1 MKIVEK
7 LSDLREA
14 IQELREEKRQLGFVP
29 TMGALHEGHLSLVRQ
44 SIKECPA
51 TVVSIFVNPTQF
63 NEASDFDNYPNQLNE
78 DLKMLEDLNDVD
90 LVFLP
95 KPEDMYHSGASVSVD
110 PGYLAQPLC
119 GMTRQGH
126 FRGVL
131 TVVMK
136 FFNLIQPDVAFFGAK
151 DYQQFLLISKMVE
164 DLNMGVELRLG
175 KTFREE
181 DGLAMSSR
189 NTLLS
194 PAQREEAPIIFQ
206 CLQMGIN
213 MIKKGETKPME
224 VIARLMNDIIENS
237 MLEIDYLSIV
247 EPTTLEDLEEVSPK
261 KAYLIAVAAYM
272 GPVRLIDN
280 ILHLPE

>member
-7 LSDLREA
+7 LSDLRDA
-14 IQELREEKRQLGFVP
+14 VQELKEEKRGLGFVP

-44 SIKECPA
+44 SIEECPA

-63 NEASDFDNYPNQLNE
+63 NEANDFENYPNQLTE
-78 DLKMLEDLNDVD
+78 DLKLLEELNGVD

-95 KPEDMYHSGASVSVD
+95 KPEDMYHAGASVSVD

-131 TVVMK
+131 TIVMK
-136 FFNLIQPDVAFFGAK
+136 FFNLIQPDFAFFGAK

-164 DLNMGVELRLG
+164 DLNMNIQLRLG
-175 KTFREE
+175 QTFREE

-189 NTLLS
+189 NALLS

-206 CLQMGIN
+206 CLQMGIK
-213 MIKKGETKPME
+213 MIKNGEDKAME

-237 MLEIDYLSIV
+237 LLEIDYLSIV
-247 EPTTLEDLEEVSPK
+247 DPTTLEDLIEVSPK
-261 KAYLIAVAAYM
+261 NAYLIAVAAYM

>member
-7 LSDLREA
+7 LSDLRDA
-14 IQELREEKRQLGFVP
+14 VQELKEEKRSLGFVP

-44 SIKECPA
+44 SIEECPA

-63 NEASDFDNYPNQLNE
+63 NEASDFENYPNQLND
-78 DLKMLEDLNDVD
+78 DLKLLEELGGVD

-95 KPEDMYHSGASVSVD
+95 KPDDMYHGGASVSVD

-136 FFNLIQPDVAFFGAK
+136 FFNLIQPDFAFFGAK

-164 DLNMGVELRLG
+164 DLNMNVQLRLG
-175 KTFREE
+175 NTYREE

-189 NTLLS
+189 NALLS
-194 PAQREEAPIIFQ
+194 AAQREEAPIIFQ
-206 CLQMGIN
+206 CLQMGLK
-213 MIKKGETKPME
+213 MIKNGETKPME
-224 VIARLMNDIIENS
+224 VIAKLMNDMIENS
-237 MLEIDYLSIV
+237 LLEIDYLSIV
-247 EPTTLEDLEEVSPK
+247 DPTTLEDLMEVSPK

>member
-1 MKIVEK
+1 MRIVET
-7 LSDLREA
+7 LPDLRNA
-14 IQELREEKRQLGFVP
+14 IQELKETKSSLGFVP
-29 TMGALHEGHLSLVRQ
+29 TMGSLHEGHLSLVRQ
-44 SIKECPA
+44 SLEECSA

-63 NEASDFDNYPNQLNE
+63 NEESDFENYPVKTVE
-78 DLKMLEDLNDVD
+78 DLKMLEELGPID

-95 KPEDMYHSGASVSVD
+95 KADDMYVAGASVSVD
-110 PGYLAQPLC
+110 AGYLAQPLC

-136 FFNLIQPDVAFFGAK
+136 LFNLIQPDYAFFGAK

-164 DLNMGVELRLG
+164 DLNMQVQLRLG
-175 KTFREE
+175 DTVREE

-189 NTLLS
+189 NALLS
-194 PAQREEAPIIFQ
+194 GAQREEAAIIYQ
-206 CLQMGIN
+206 SLELGIK
-213 MIKKGETKPME
+213 MIRNGETQAME
-224 VIARLMNDIIENS
+224 VIAKVMNDMIENS
-237 MLEIDYLSIV
+237 LLEIDYLSIV
-247 EPTTLEDLEEVSPK
+247 NPTTLEDLQEVTPK
-261 KAYLIAVAAYM
+261 EAYLIAVAAYM